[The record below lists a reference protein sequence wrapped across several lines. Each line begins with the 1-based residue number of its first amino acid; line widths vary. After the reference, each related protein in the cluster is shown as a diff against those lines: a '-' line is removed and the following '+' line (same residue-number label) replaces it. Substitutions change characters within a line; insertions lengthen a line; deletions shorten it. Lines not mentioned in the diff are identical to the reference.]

1 MMIQDDGGFGFNFL
15 NEDEERVVREGLSEY
30 PYLSMLKKLCPWNWK
45 NQLESMNIKVD
56 ENNKKDMG
64 MVKGQSQK
72 VQRFSSNTFWNNIDS
87 IISAPTFGLGGQR
100 MCYK

>member
-1 MMIQDDGGFGFNFL
+1 M
-15 NEDEERVVREGLSEY
+15 VREGLREY

-72 VQRFSSNTFWNNIDS
+72 V
-87 IISAPTFGLGGQR
+87 
-100 MCYK
+100 